1 MTKKPATKKKP
12 AAVQTLS
19 DRERLFVAEYLKD
32 LNQTQAAIRAG
43 YAPRSARQQACR
55 LMTKAYIAEAIAA
68 GVGKREAQI
77 LGDSDFILKRLRE
90 EADADVLDLFDD
102 EGGLR
107 PMKEWP
113 LVWRK
118 GLIVGMETRSVAADE
133 EKNDETL
140 EPQGHG
146 GALKRAK
153 KPTHIVLNIRF
164 ADRIRR
170 IELLGRHTAVSAWKD
185 KVQLDVSDPLK
196 KLAEQIIGRSIRPK
210 DDGSGNQGGNP
221 LVRE

>member
-1 MTKKPATKKKP
+1 MVKRPATKRKT
-12 AAVQTLS
+12 AAVRALS

-32 LNQTQAAIRAG
+32 LNATQAAIRVG
-43 YAPRSARQQACR
+43 YSAKTSRQQGYR
-55 LMTKAYIAEAIAA
+55 LLTKDHIAEAIAA
-68 GVGKREAQI
+68 GVGKREEKI
-77 LGDSDFILKRLRE
+77 LDDSDYLLKRLRE
-90 EADADVLDLFDD
+90 EADADFADLYDD
-102 EGGLR
+102 NGDLL
-107 PMKEWP
+107 PVKEWP
-113 LVWRK
+113 AIWRK
-118 GLIVGMETRSVAADE
+118 GLIVSMETRSVATED
-133 EKNDETL
+133 DETEKEL

-153 KPTHIVLNIRF
+153 KPRNIVLHVKF

-170 IELLGRHTAVSAWKD
+170 LELLGRHTKVSAWKD

-196 KLAEQIIGRSIRPK
+196 KLAEQIIGNSIRPK